1 MKKHRIRRHQGRYD
15 MKRSRNVLIVL
26 FISALFISLPAWAR
40 AASDETGFRG
50 IGWGNDLSSR
60 QDMRRISCE
69 KGFCT
74 YVRDREELSMADAI
88 ITSVVYRAFN
98 GRFVEA
104 EIEAPVETRQGQSP
118 GFESENFLTLK
129 NICHEL
135 YGKTSFAVTLESVR
149 AEQYRWEYTDIR
161 KILRVNINKNTMQLT
176 ITDHALLEQLKDAP
190 AGMTETLTDE
200 QRDQEAVV
208 ENAGETPPASA
219 DMAAGSND
227 TSSTQGEKKSTSK
240 GFKKAAKVLRW
251 LFVNDNAEP
260 GDEPPVTPH

>member
-1 MKKHRIRRHQGRYD
+1 

-26 FISALFISLPAWAR
+26 FISALFISLPAGVLAE
-40 AASDETGFRG
+40 SDETGFRG
-50 IGWGNDLSSR
+50 IGWGEDLSAR

-69 KGFCT
+69 KGFCS

-118 GFESENFLTLK
+118 GFESENFVSLK

-176 ITDHALLEQLKDAP
+176 ITDHALLDQLKEAP
-190 AGMTETLTDE
+190 AGMQETLKDE
-200 QRDQEAVV
+200 QRDQEAGG
-208 ENAGETPPASA
+208 ENAKEPSPAPA
-219 DMAAGSND
+219 DMAADSTG
-227 TSSTQGEKKSTSK
+227 TSSTEKEKKSTSK

-251 LFVNDNAEP
+251 LFVNDDAES
-260 GDEPPVTPH
+260 GDEPPEVPR